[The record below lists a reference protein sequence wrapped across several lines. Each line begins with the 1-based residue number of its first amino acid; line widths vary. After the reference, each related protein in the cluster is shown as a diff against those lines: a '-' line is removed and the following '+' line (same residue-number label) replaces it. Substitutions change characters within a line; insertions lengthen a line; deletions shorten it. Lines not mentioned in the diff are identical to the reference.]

1 MCIYLHKRG
10 YNMSFPH
17 TTLTAELADP
27 TSVTN
32 RTYQFRQMEESRLR
46 KIEENRRN
54 ETRKVAFKKKGK
66 DLTKSSSSP
75 KCLNMLS
82 STSNEPAVDRKR
94 SYSFEN
100 QLSTSTSSNNSNSSS
115 SSYSNQSTS
124 SNPNPTNSYH
134 AYAKKNSASK
144 EPKSSS
150 GSGCIIS

>member
-1 MCIYLHKRG
+1 MNRPVDGPIQDYV
-10 YNMSFPH
+10 N
-17 TTLTAELADP
+17 P
-27 TSVTN
+27 TSAYNLSLQYFRDFQEQTSKEREQRVSDLR
-32 RTYQFRQMEESRLR
+32 RTRL
-46 KIEENRRN
+46 
-54 ETRKVAFKKKGK
+54 KKQGK

-124 SNPNPTNSYH
+124 RNPNPTNSSH